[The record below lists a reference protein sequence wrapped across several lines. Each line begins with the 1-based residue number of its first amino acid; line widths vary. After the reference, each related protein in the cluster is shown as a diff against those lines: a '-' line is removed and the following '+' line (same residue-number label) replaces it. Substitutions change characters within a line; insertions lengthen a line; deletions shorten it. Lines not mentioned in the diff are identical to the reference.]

1 MSDAAMQ
8 SQRFKELANRS
19 YNNNHYTYTSFLS
32 MAELSEYYEMEREL
46 AFACPK
52 VFGGCEIAERKVVRF
67 GNPDDIG
74 YEDEFPIVSIVIKP
88 LMSKFSDNLN
98 HRDFLGA
105 LMNLGIKR
113 ETLGDIFV
121 RDNQACLFCLE
132 SMSEYIV
139 ENLTRI
145 KHTSVSAKIE
155 EDVSDITA
163 PVLQEKIIQVASERI
178 DAVVAKVY
186 NLSRQDSLEMFPKN
200 LIFLNGK
207 LCTEN
212 AKALKNEDVISVRG
226 QGKFVFAEIINESK
240 KGKSNC
246 RILIYK

>member
-1 MSDAAMQ
+1 MSDTGLQ

-19 YNNNHYTYTSFLS
+19 YNNNQYTFTSFLS
-32 MAELSEYYEMEREL
+32 MAELSEFYEMEREL

-52 VFGGCEIAERKVVRF
+52 VFGGCEIAERKMIRF
-67 GNPDDIG
+67 GREEDLG
-74 YEDEFPIVSIVIKP
+74 YVEDFPIVAIIIKP
-88 LMSKFSDNLN
+88 LISKFSDDLN

-121 RDNQACLFCLE
+121 RNNQACLFCSE
-132 SMSEYIV
+132 SMSEYIT

-145 KHTSVSAKIE
+145 KHTSVIATVS

-163 PVLQEKIIQVASERI
+163 PVMEEKIIQVASERI
-178 DAVVAKVY
+178 DAIVAKVY
-186 NLSRQDSLEMFPKN
+186 NLSRQDSLEMFPKG
-200 LIFLNGK
+200 LIYLNGR

-212 AKALKNEDVISVRG
+212 AKQVKCEDIISVRG
-226 QGKFVFAEIINESK
+226 MGKFAFSEIVNVSK

-246 RILIYK
+246 RVLIYK

>member
-1 MSDAAMQ
+1 MQ

-32 MAELSEYYEMEREL
+32 MAELSEFYDMEREL

-67 GNPDDIG
+67 GNPESFG
-74 YEDEFPIVSIVIKP
+74 YDEDFPIVSIVIKP
-88 LMSKFSDNLN
+88 LMSKFADNLN

-121 RDNQACLFCLE
+121 KDNQACLFCLE

-155 EDVSDITA
+155 SDVSDITA
-163 PVLQEKIIQVASERI
+163 PVMQEKIIQVASERI

-186 NLSRQDSLEMFPKN
+186 NLSRQDSLEMFAKN
-200 LIFLNGK
+200 LIFLNGR

-212 AKALKNEDVISVRG
+212 AKLLKNDDVISVRG
-226 QGKFVFAEIINESK
+226 QGKFVFSEIINESK

-246 RILIYK
+246 RVLIYK

>member
-1 MSDAAMQ
+1 MSDAGIQ

-19 YNNNHYTYTSFLS
+19 YNNNQFTFTSFLS
-32 MAELSEYYEMEREL
+32 MAELAQFYDIEREL
-46 AFACPK
+46 VFACPK
-52 VFGGCEIAERKVVRF
+52 VYGGCEIAERKMVRF
-67 GNPDDIG
+67 GNPDELG
-74 YEDEFPIVSIVIKP
+74 YEEEFPIVAVVIKP
-88 LMSKFSDNLN
+88 LISKFADKLN

-121 RDNQACLFCLE
+121 KDNIACLFCSQ

-145 KHTSVSAKIE
+145 KHTSVKVQVS

-163 PVLQEKIIQVASERI
+163 PVLEEKIIQVSSERI

-186 NLSRQDSLEMFPKN
+186 NLSRQDSLEMFPKG
-200 LIFLNGK
+200 LIFLNGRQ
-207 LCTEN
+207 CTEN
-212 AKALKNEDVISVRG
+212 AKQLKADDVISVRG
-226 QGKFVFAEIINESK
+226 MGKFSFAEIVNISK

-246 RILIYK
+246 RVMIYK

>member
-1 MSDAAMQ
+1 MSDSGIW

-19 YNNNHYTYTSFLS
+19 YNNNQFTFTSFLS
-32 MAELSEYYEMEREL
+32 MAELAEYYDMEREL
-46 AFACPK
+46 VFACPK
-52 VFGGCEIAERKVVRF
+52 VFGGCEIAERRMIRF
-67 GNPDDIG
+67 GNPEELG
-74 YEDEFPIVSIVIKP
+74 YEEGFPIETIVIRP
-88 LMSKFSDNLN
+88 LMKKFSDNLN

-121 RDNQACLFCLE
+121 RDNMACLFCVQ

-145 KHTSVSAKIE
+145 RHTSVKAE
-155 EDVSDITA
+155 RVDDVSEITK
-163 PVLQEKIIQVASERI
+163 PVLEERIIQVSSERI

-186 NLSRQDSLEMFPKN
+186 NLSRQDSLDMFPKG
-200 LIFLNGK
+200 LIFLNGRQ
-207 LCTEN
+207 CTEN
-212 AKALKNEDVISVRG
+212 AKQLKADDVISVRG
-226 QGKFVFAEIINESK
+226 MGKFSFAEIINISK

-246 RILIYK
+246 RVMIYK